1 MQGAGCAAWSFPAS
15 GRQRGSATTSAVQ
28 NVQVI
33 QGQPLGSIFEPAL
46 IDALL
51 RCWYGRCPVWFV
63 PIHLLLALPSSL
75 AFGALVRLRRRL
87 FQSGW
92 LRVEHLPV
100 PVIVVGNLTVGGSG
114 KTPLTLALVRWLRQ
128 AGYSPAIVSRGYG
141 GSAKTPMPVLPDS
154 DPATV
159 GDEPVLLARR
169 AGCPLWIGRRRP
181 DAARQ
186 LLAFHPEVD
195 VLIADDGL
203 QHLALGR
210 DIELVVVDAVRGF
223 GNRHLLPAGPLR
235 EPLSRLSEVDAVVVN
250 GVQTLSLPAGCPRF
264 LMQIAGVCFV
274 NLADPK
280 RWIAAADFPAE
291 FADLFAASPPN
302 AIAGIGHPERFF
314 NQLAALGINAT
325 TQAFP
330 DHHVYVESDLPAG
343 TVLMTEKDA
352 VKCASIGNRLGRQ
365 DLWFL
370 AVDADV
376 EAGLKTLII
385 DHLNP
390 RKRDS
395 NGPEIA

>member
-1 MQGAGCAAWSFPAS
+1 M
-15 GRQRGSATTSAVQ
+15 
-28 NVQVI
+28 
-33 QGQPLGSIFEPAL
+33 

-51 RCWYGRCPVWFV
+51 RCWYGRCPAWFV
-63 PIHLLLALPSSL
+63 PIHLLLALPLSL
-75 AFGALVRLRRRL
+75 VFGTLVKLRRRL
-87 FQSGW
+87 FQFGW
-92 LRVEHLPV
+92 LRVTHLPV
-100 PVIVVGNLTVGGSG
+100 PVIVVGNLTVGGAG
-114 KTPLTLALVRWLRQ
+114 KTPLTLALVAGLRQ
-128 AGYSPAIVSRGYG
+128 AGFSPAIVSRGYG

-154 DPATV
+154 DPASV

-169 AGCPLWIGRRRP
+169 AGCPLWIGRKRA

-203 QHLALGR
+203 QHFALGR

-235 EPLSRLSEVDAVVVN
+235 EPLSRLSKIDAVVVN
-250 GVQTLSLPAGCPRF
+250 GSQALSLPTECRRF
-264 LMQIAGVCFV
+264 QMRIAGVRFV
-274 NLADPK
+274 NLAAPE
-280 RWIAAADFPAE
+280 RWIAAHDFAAE
-291 FADLFAASPPN
+291 FADLFAASPPH

-325 TQAFP
+325 TRAFP
-330 DHHVYVESDLPAG
+330 DHHAYVDSDLPVG

-376 EAGLKTLII
+376 EAGLQTLII
-385 DHLNP
+385 DHLNT
-390 RKRDS
+390 RKRTS
-395 NGPEIA
+395 NGPKTA